1 MRLYEIVDE
10 VLLAY
15 QEIDEEN
22 STGKEL
28 LEHWQAEFTY
38 KLENC
43 AKVVRNLMAQEEA
56 LRNEG
61 QRLLGRAQT
70 AKRRA
75 QGLKEYVQN
84 QMERVGLKKTKA
96 GLFSFNIQKS
106 PMRIEIIDEGLVP
119 KDFWSRTQVI
129 FDKKG
134 IGEHV
139 KETGEIPEGV
149 SIHQGTHL
157 RIS

>member
-1 MRLYEIVDE
+1 MQLYKITEQ

-22 STGKEL
+22 GNGREA
-28 LEHWQAEFTY
+28 LEQWQAEFEY

-43 AKVVRNLMAQEEA
+43 AKVVRNLDAHEEA

-75 QGLKEYVQN
+75 QGLKEYIQK
-84 QMERVGLKKTKA
+84 QMERLGMTKTKA
-96 GLFSFNIQKS
+96 GLFSFNIQNS
-106 PMRIEIIDEGLVP
+106 PLRVDIIDEGLVP
-119 KDFWSRTQVI
+119 HEFWSRTQVI
-129 FDKKG
+129 FDKKKL
-134 IGEHV
+134 GEHI
-139 KETGEIPEGV
+139 KETGEIPKGV
-149 SIHQGTHL
+149 QAHQGTHL
-157 RIS
+157 RIR